1 MGFFVCPERREHEQ
15 DKSTWSYQDIKTAY
29 GIQVKQLMS
38 LLEQV
43 PDDYEVIFELT
54 ERADGE
60 SKTSIAFINGFR
72 VEDEYREVRL
82 MNWLAVNVN
91 ENIKTVAALIGC
103 GYGFLFFLLKNKWIG
118 YIINVK

>member
-1 MGFFVCPERREHEQ
+1 M
-15 DKSTWSYQDIKTAY
+15 S
-29 GIQVKQLMS
+29 IQVKQLMS

-82 MNWLAVNVN
+82 MN
-91 ENIKTVAALIGC
+91 
-103 GYGFLFFLLKNKWIG
+103 
-118 YIINVK
+118 